1 MLDFMRSR
9 AKSTWIKGLFLVI
22 ALVFVFV
29 GVGSFGDDPQVQILA
44 TIDGE
49 TITSQEF
56 ERAYRN
62 VESNYREIYKERFS
76 PELMQSL
83 NLRQETLDRLVD
95 AKLLLREAERIGFR
109 ASDTDVRKEIAAFPA
124 FQSYG
129 SFSND
134 SYRRVLRYLRLTPR
148 QFEEEQRNRI
158 VVERFRGFIEGSV
171 RATDDEVT
179 ALYEYEQ
186 TQANLSFIKIVSSDL
201 VDMVEVNPDA
211 LKTFYGDNRETF
223 RTPER
228 VRLRYVAYDAQDFQE
243 DLVITSKEVET
254 FYKNNLGRF
263 AEAKQVRARHI
274 LLTIDES
281 DSEELKRTKRETA
294 EGLLRQ
300 IREGEDFATLAE
312 NHSEDPGTA
321 PDGGDLGFFGAGDM
335 VQPFEQAA
343 FNMKAGEISDIV
355 ESSFGLHLIKVESI
369 KPERE
374 KPLEEV
380 TEVIT
385 AELLG
390 SAAKKTAEQAVRR
403 DRKLIGEGT
412 TISELAGSPGR
423 IPGESPLVAKN
434 ETIPGVTQPEL
445 LINTALG
452 QSPGQISQPIKAG
465 DSWYLVSLTERIP
478 SQVPEFEEV
487 KENIE
492 ARYRSQQAEIL
503 ATDKAEKLF
512 AKVSETKNLEDLA
525 KAEGL
530 QLEET
535 GLFTRRGAYI
545 PKIGSIPE
553 LKNAA
558 FKLHAGE
565 PIAPQSYSW
574 GGNAFVVALKELLP
588 ADAEELEERRDE
600 LRQALLQRKRN
611 TANREF
617 VTYLKKKVVVE
628 YNREN
633 ALKSS

>member
-29 GVGSFGDDPQVQILA
+29 GVGSFGDDPQVKILA

-76 PELMQSL
+76 RELMQSL
-83 NLRQETLDRLVD
+83 NLRQQTLDRLVD
-95 AKLLLREAERIGFR
+95 AKLLLREAQRLGFR
-109 ASDTDVRKEIAAFPA
+109 ATDTDVRKEIAAFPA

-148 QFEEEQRNRI
+148 QFEEEQRSRI
-158 VVERFRGFIEGSV
+158 IVERFRAFIEGSA

-179 ALYEYEQ
+179 ELYEYEQ
-186 TQANLSFIKIVSSDL
+186 TQANLSFIKIASSDL

-228 VRLRYVAYDAQDFQE
+228 VRLRYVAYSDEDFRE
-243 DLVITSKEVET
+243 DVTITSEEIET

-263 AEAKQVRARHI
+263 AEAKKVRARHI
-274 LLTIDES
+274 LLAVNDS
-281 DSEELKRTKRETA
+281 DTDELKRKQRETA
-294 EGLLRQ
+294 EGLLKK

-312 NHSEDPGTA
+312 SHSEDPGTA
-321 PDGGDLGFFGAGDM
+321 PDGGDVGFFGVGDM
-335 VQPFEQAA
+335 VQPFEDAA
-343 FNMKAGEISDIV
+343 FGMKAGDISDVV
-355 ESSFGLHLIKVESI
+355 ESTFGFHLIKVESI

-374 KPLEEV
+374 QTLEEV

-385 AELLG
+385 AELLD
-390 SAAKKTAEQAVRR
+390 SVAKNTAEQAVRS
-403 DRKLIGEGT
+403 DRKLLDEGK
-412 TISELAGSPGR
+412 TISELADSPGR
-423 IPGESPLVAKN
+423 IPGESPLVASN

-452 QSPGQISQPIKAG
+452 QSPGQISQPIEAG
-465 DSWYLVSLTERIP
+465 GVWYLVSLTERIT
-478 SQVPEFEEV
+478 SKVPEFEEV
-487 KENIE
+487 REVVE
-492 ARYRSQQAEIL
+492 ARYRSQQAEKL
-503 ATDKAEKLF
+503 ATDKAAKLYT
-512 AKVSETKNLEDLA
+512 KVSETQNLEDLA

-553 LKNAA
+553 LKTAA
-558 FKLHAGE
+558 FKLHTGE
-565 PIAPQSYSW
+565 PVAPKSYSW
-574 GGNAFVVALKELLP
+574 GGNAFVVALKELVP
-588 ADAEELEERRDE
+588 ADPQELEERRDE
-600 LRQALLQRKRN
+600 LRQLLLQRKRN
-611 TANREF
+611 TANQEF

-633 ALKSS
+633 ALSPS